1 VLSSDWLGLDLDLR
15 FFIFRA
21 LFCVPLVLKVISFDR
36 VAVLI
41 SSVAIF
47 VDFFE
52 FVK

>member
-1 VLSSDWLGLDLDLR
+1 MC
-15 FFIFRA
+15 
-21 LFCVPLVLKVISFDR
+21 CVIIYGRLKKKVISFDR

-47 VDFFE
+47 VHFFE